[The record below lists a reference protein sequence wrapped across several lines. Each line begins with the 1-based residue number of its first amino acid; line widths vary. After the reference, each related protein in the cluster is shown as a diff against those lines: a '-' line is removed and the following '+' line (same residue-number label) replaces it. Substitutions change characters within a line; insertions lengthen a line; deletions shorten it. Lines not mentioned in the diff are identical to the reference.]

1 MKKIILTLSFILTL
15 ISCKNVADGEYEVT
29 GTIKGVKTGTV
40 ILEKQNE
47 LAGMGFTPVDTV
59 KIVDGKFSIKGKA
72 GEPEMHF
79 IQVEKYQGKVPF
91 ILEEGSISV
100 EVDKDSIFKS
110 KISGTYNNDEFN
122 TFNQETAKLQK
133 GLQKKMMDFQMK
145 NMAKINEARKTKDTA
160 IINSLTKEFKAIQK
174 VVPDYMYNYADK
186 HPKAYISL
194 LITKSKLNNPDN
206 KLEDVEKSFN
216 KLDESLKKTKEG
228 KKLLDNIKEAIRKQ
242 KEVTEMKTLNVGE
255 KAPDFSA
262 KSPDGKMISLKESLG
277 KVTLID
283 FWASWCG
290 PCRSEN
296 PNVVATYNQ
305 LHSKGLNIIGVSLD
319 EKLEKWQEAIAKDKI
334 TWTQV
339 SNLKGWQDPIAKSY
353 GVMQIPSTFL
363 VDANGTIIAK
373 DLRGDELKKKIQELL
388 SK

>member
-1 MKKIILTLSFILTL
+1 
-15 ISCKNVADGEYEVT
+15 
-29 GTIKGVKTGTV
+29 
-40 ILEKQNE
+40 
-47 LAGMGFTPVDTV
+47 
-59 KIVDGKFSIKGKA
+59 
-72 GEPEMHF
+72 
-79 IQVEKYQGKVPF
+79 
-91 ILEEGSISV
+91 
-100 EVDKDSIFKS
+100 
-110 KISGTYNNDEFN
+110 
-122 TFNQETAKLQK
+122 
-133 GLQKKMMDFQMK
+133 
-145 NMAKINEARKTKDTA
+145 
-160 IINSLTKEFKAIQK
+160 
-174 VVPDYMYNYADK
+174 
-186 HPKAYISL
+186 
-194 LITKSKLNNPDN
+194 
-206 KLEDVEKSFN
+206 
-216 KLDESLKKTKEG
+216 
-228 KKLLDNIKEAIRKQ
+228 
-242 KEVTEMKTLNVGE
+242 
-255 KAPDFSA
+255 
-262 KSPDGKMISLKESLG
+262 MISLKESLG